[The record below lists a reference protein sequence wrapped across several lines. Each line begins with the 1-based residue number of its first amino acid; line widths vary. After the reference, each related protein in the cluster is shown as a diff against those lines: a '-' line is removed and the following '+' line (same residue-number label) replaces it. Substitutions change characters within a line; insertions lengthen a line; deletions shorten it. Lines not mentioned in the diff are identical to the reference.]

1 VRARQQS
8 DQRVTLRQAV
18 LAALTDTTL
27 GSAAS

>member
-1 VRARQQS
+1 VRARQQP

-18 LAALTDTTL
+18 LAALTDTPL